1 MHRKGSVYYYVTS
14 RDGKRK
20 WERLSDVYSEALAI
34 WAQKEGAHQNGETV
48 ADAIDHYIVEIA
60 PQKARRTQEEYQ
72 RQAGRLRI
80 AWRDFRLDEVRPVH
94 IAEYL
99 DSHEHKVTANR
110 EAALLSSIFSHAMR
124 RGWCDSN
131 PCKGVR
137 RHSEKPRKRYLAD
150 WELERLRKA
159 SNDQFRYIIDLA
171 YLTAMRKGDLLRI
184 SLPDIREDG
193 LYVQQTKTGKRQV
206 FDMEPELRAL
216 IGEIRSLRRRVG
228 SMSLFCTRTGQ
239 PYTVSGFDSN
249 WRRIVQRS
257 ELEDVH
263 FHDIRAKAL
272 TDAKRD
278 GGLDYAQALAGHES
292 RNTTESYVKAR
303 DVERVRPLNRK
314 L

>member
-1 MHRKGSVYYYVTS
+1 
-14 RDGKRK
+14 
-20 WERLSDVYSEALAI
+20 
-34 WAQKEGAHQNGETV
+34 
-48 ADAIDHYIVEIA
+48 
-60 PQKARRTQEEYQ
+60 
-72 RQAGRLRI
+72 
-80 AWRDFRLDEVRPVH
+80 
-94 IAEYL
+94 
-99 DSHEHKVTANR
+99 
-110 EAALLSSIFSHAMR
+110 
-124 RGWCDSN
+124 
-131 PCKGVR
+131 
-137 RHSEKPRKRYLAD
+137 
-150 WELERLRKA
+150 
-159 SNDQFRYIIDLA
+159 
-171 YLTAMRKGDLLRI
+171 MRKGDLLRI

-239 PYTVSGFDSN
+239 PYTVSGFDSY